1 MLFLLSFPFLF
12 FPFQFCFQFVFRQFP
27 RAFNEA
33 LVSPLVFRV
42 NTLFFVC
49 KFFDKSPFFNQ
60 YDYEYFS
67 YYLYLEKLV
76 GICLSSFHSIRSFPQ
91 EKLLPIFVLSFLF
104 CHVAL
109 SSKAV
114 LIFNF
119 IQKGKYIYII
129 ICKNYI

>member
-1 MLFLLSFPFLF
+1 MLFLLSFPFF
-12 FPFQFCFQFVFRQFP
+12 FFFLPSFVSNLYFDSFLERLTK
-27 RAFNEA
+27 R
-33 LVSPLVFRV
+33 LSRSVFRV

-119 IQKGKYIYII
+119 TYTERKIYL
-129 ICKNYI
+129 YYYL